1 MPFSLFKFVALHDPV
16 AHFQSLDPGICGFGI
31 TYSNNLNIYKFSFL
45 YALNMSIIK
54 FKKIVS
60 YFIIKLVW
68 PARLKK
74 FSQRVTV
81 LINSCTSLK

>member
-1 MPFSLFKFVALHDPV
+1 
-16 AHFQSLDPGICGFGI
+16 
-31 TYSNNLNIYKFSFL
+31 
-45 YALNMSIIK
+45 MSIIK